1 LHNKLSSPIANSH
14 YAETVLRTGLTN

>member
-14 YAETVLRTGLTN
+14 YAETVLRTSLTN